1 MNKHINRIV
10 ILSLFVSSLC
20 AFGADQNIRH
30 FGAKADGVTLDSV
43 ALQKAIDAARSFAG
57 KVT

>member
-30 FGAKADGVTLDSV
+30 FGAKADGSTIIRSVEIARRRGWKNVTT
-43 ALQKAIDAARSFAG
+43 G
-57 KVT
+57 